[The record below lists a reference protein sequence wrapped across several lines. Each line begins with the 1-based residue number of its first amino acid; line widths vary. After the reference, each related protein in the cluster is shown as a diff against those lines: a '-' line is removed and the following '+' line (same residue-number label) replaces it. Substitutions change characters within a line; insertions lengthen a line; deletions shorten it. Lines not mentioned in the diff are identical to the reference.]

1 MPMGA
6 GPTDPTRSREGWTLV
21 KEHAAQPMFI
31 EAEETERDEIGRL
44 LLRDFRP
51 PRIQRLVR
59 DAAACDSL
67 ALQYLRE
74 RVCARP
80 DCDRTRRDLLAAFG
94 KAR

>member
-6 GPTDPTRSREGWTLV
+6 GPTDPTRSREEWTLV
-21 KEHAAQPMFI
+21 RKHAAQPMFI
-31 EAEETERDEIGRL
+31 EAEETERDTIGRL

-59 DAAACDSL
+59 DAAACDPL

-74 RVCARP
+74 RV
-80 DCDRTRRDLLAAFG
+80 RTRPGSVRARCDLLAAFG